1 MKSNYNQLGQYIE
14 MVSRTNSDLKYGI
27 EDVRGCSNTK
37 QMMQTRANLIG
48 RTYEK
53 FIVLRPQ
60 EFVFNRRTTRNGE
73 KIGMAYNNTDREYI
87 FTNDYVAFRVKQ
99 EYLDKLLPDY
109 LYMFFCR
116 DEFDRYARY
125 KSTGSATEFFN
136 WEDMCAVPFEI
147 PPMDFQQLVVNA
159 YKVLNERI
167 ETKQKINDNLANQI
181 SAIYDD
187 YFVQY
192 KCSTVTSYIDSPLGK
207 IPSNYKVLTI
217 GELGCDISDG
227 NYSSKY
233 PKADEFQTVG
243 IPFIRGV
250 DFIGTNISKR
260 NLLYITPEKHN
271 ELLKGHTKEN
281 DILITT
287 RGVGIG
293 KIAFVP
299 SDMIDVNINSQLIRI
314 NGGNTYPRVF
324 LSQSLIS
331 NRGKNEI
338 QANVTGSAQPQL
350 PVGNFKNIK
359 IVIPPESQIL
369 DFCRIC
375 NPLLNAQLE
384 NYQEIDVL
392 QKLLDVLLTKLSSR

>member
-1 MKSNYNQLGQYIE
+1 MESNYKQLGQFIRQ
-14 MVSRTNSDLKYGI
+14 V
-27 EDVRGCSNTK
+27 DVRNSEGK
-37 QMMQTRANLIG
+37 EENLLG
-48 RTYEK
+48 VSVQKK
-53 FIVLRPQ
+53 FIPSIANTVGTDFKKYKVVKRGQFTYIPDTS
-60 EFVFNRRTTRNGE
+60 RRGD
-73 KIGMAYNNTDREYI
+73 KIGIALLENFEEGLVSNAYTVFEIID
-87 FTNDYVAFRVKQ
+87 VKQ
-99 EYLDKLLPDY
+99 LIPEYLMLWFSRP
-109 LYMFFCR
+109 
-116 DEFDRYARY
+116 EFDRYARFKSQGSVREVMDWDEICKVELPVPSY
-125 KSTGSATEFFN
+125 KKQK
-136 WEDMCAVPFEI
+136 AVV
-147 PPMDFQQLVVNA
+147 DG
-159 YKVLNERI
+159 YKAIRERI
-167 ETKQKINDNLANQI
+167 DLKQKINDNLANQI

-375 NPLLNAQLE
+375 TPLLNTQLE

>member
-1 MKSNYNQLGQYIE
+1 MYKTIEELVTRIDEKNSDGTVSELIGVSIDKCFIKSVANTNGTDLSKYKIIRKNDFAVSLMQ
-14 MVSRTNSDLKYGI
+14 VSRDGKIPVARL
-27 EDVRGCSNTK
+27 EE
-37 QMMQTRANLIG
+37 
-48 RTYEK
+48 YEEA
-53 FIVLRPQ
+53 IMSP
-60 EFVFNRRTTRNGE
+60 
-73 KIGMAYNNTDREYI
+73 AYPI
-87 FTNDYVAFRVKQ
+87 FRVKDKNVILP
-99 EYLDKLLPDY
+99 EYLEMWFKRP
-109 LYMFFCR
+109 
-116 DEFDRYARY
+116 EFDREAAFIAVGGVR
-125 KSTGSATEFFN
+125 GSMPWEEFAK
-136 WEDMCAVPFEI
+136 MKLPVPPIEKQRKI
-147 PPMDFQQLVVNA
+147 VNA
-159 YKVLNERI
+159 YKIVTDRI
-167 ETKQKINDNLANQI
+167 ALKQKINDNLANQI